1 MWGGGGKQGW
11 GVKIKNVVDQ
21 VDQELG
27 QGGTP
32 SIEDVTRMLQHLG
45 TNQTWGVTESDRSR
59 G

>member
-11 GVKIKNVVDQ
+11 GVKIKNVVYQ
-21 VDQELG
+21 VGQELG

-32 SIEDVTRMLQHLG
+32 SIEDVTRMLKHLG
-45 TNQTWGVTESDRSR
+45 TNQTWGVTERDRSR

>member
-32 SIEDVTRMLQHLG
+32 SIEDVTRMLQPLG
-45 TNQTWGVTESDRSR
+45 TNQTWGVTERDRSR